1 MGSSSSANL
10 TTKQNIAA
18 RTTPQNLPNSSS
30 LYYRTFES
38 NSSEKHAYVS
48 SVNNTTGEVTIGW
61 TPSQDTVAGRHG
73 VYFVLGQQAG
83 GGGGAQTVTAT
94 SIASAEAFGS
104 PTLTPGAVTVTAT
117 GIASVEAFGT
127 ATVQAG
133 AVTVTATAIGSGEA
147 FGSPEAQPGT
157 VSFTPPGFDGSALG
171 YPNFFGQ
178 VGILAQQIFSAEAFG
193 TPTLSGSAAQ
203 ISPTGILTAEAFG
216 TAAVT
221 TVAATVTPDGVL
233 SQEAFGTLTLQPG
246 LATVSPQAILSA
258 EALGTPQM
266 RVPGMD
272 SIIWDSA
279 PKIAVQARGR
289 LNVAQAAALPVVQQA
304 MVWRSR
310 P

>member
-1 MGSSSSANL
+1 MQLGFRWLSPPGDVSSA
-10 TTKQNIAA
+10 
-18 RTTPQNLPNSSS
+18 
-30 LYYRTFES
+30 F
-38 NSSEKHAYVS
+38 
-48 SVNNTTGEVTIGW
+48 
-61 TPSQDTVAGRHG
+61 
-73 VYFVLGQQAG
+73 
-83 GGGGAQTVTAT
+83 
-94 SIASAEAFGS
+94 
-104 PTLTPGAVTVTAT
+104 
-117 GIASVEAFGT
+117 
-127 ATVQAG
+127 
-133 AVTVTATAIGSGEA
+133 
-147 FGSPEAQPGT
+147 
-157 VSFTPPGFDGSALG
+157 PPGPPPRPWTLFSNRSFIRPAHL
-171 YPNFFGQ
+171 
-178 VGILAQQIFSAEAFG
+178 QQIASAEAFG

-258 EALGTPQM
+258 EALGTPEM
-266 RVPGMD
+266 RVPGTD
-272 SIIWDSA
+272 PIIWDSD